1 MAAQRRSNVW
11 FTSQPEQAD
20 RYVAKGRHDLGRRT
34 TTYLTPIFVKGH
46 VSDPMNTVLNAPMTA
61 PESENLSGVGLL
73 GR

>member
-46 VSDPMNTVLNAPMTA
+46 VSDPMNPVLYSPMAP
-61 PESENLSGVGLL
+61 PESEELPGIGLL
-73 GR
+73 G